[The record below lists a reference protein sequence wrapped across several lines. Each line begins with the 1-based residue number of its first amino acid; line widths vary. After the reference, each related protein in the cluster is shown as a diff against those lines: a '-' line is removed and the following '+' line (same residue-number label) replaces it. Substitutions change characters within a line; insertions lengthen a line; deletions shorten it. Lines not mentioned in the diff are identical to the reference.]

1 MVVTDIPVG
10 KTFGKNTAQLRITV
24 TEAERTAI
32 QVQVQKLSAI
42 DVPQSIAFATTG
54 NKVDPSCQQTIDT
67 PRVKV
72 VTGLLEDPGLF
83 QSGSQLC

>member
-1 MVVTDIPVG
+1 MVVTNIPVG
-10 KTFGKNTAQLRITV
+10 KAFSKNSAQLGIAM
-24 TEAERTAI
+24 TEAERAA
-32 QVQVQKLSAI
+32 VQMQIEKLPAV
-42 DVPQSIAFATTG
+42 DVPQAITFATTG
-54 NKVDPSCQQTIDT
+54 NKVDPSFQQAIDT